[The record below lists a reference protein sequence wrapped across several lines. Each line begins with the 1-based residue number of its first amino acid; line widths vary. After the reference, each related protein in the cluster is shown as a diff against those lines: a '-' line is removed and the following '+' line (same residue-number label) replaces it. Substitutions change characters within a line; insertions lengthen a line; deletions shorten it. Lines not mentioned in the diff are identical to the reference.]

1 MLNNFVREKKMLSII
16 SSNILKKNR
25 EFLKVEVNQGE
36 VVVDMEAKN
45 INNLK

>member
-1 MLNNFVREKKMLSII
+1 MLNNFVREKKTLSII

-36 VVVDMEAKN
+36 VVVDMEVKN